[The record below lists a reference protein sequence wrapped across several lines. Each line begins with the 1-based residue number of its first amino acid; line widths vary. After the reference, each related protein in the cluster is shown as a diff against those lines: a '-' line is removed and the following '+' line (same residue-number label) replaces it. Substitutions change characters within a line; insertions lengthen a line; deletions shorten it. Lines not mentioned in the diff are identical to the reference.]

1 MRLWGGGL
9 GRGSPRRAP
18 CDSLDDLFPGSGAIG
33 RARLC
38 QPCDLGFVDMGPAL
52 VRPRL
57 YRESSSTHILIGSG
71 REVAVG
77 LTSFVARLGLV
88 G

>member
-1 MRLWGGGL
+1 MGRVADLVADRHDGRPVTAL
-9 GRGSPRRAP
+9 MTCSPVLVRSAGRG
-18 CDSLDDLFPGSGAIG
+18 
-33 RARLC
+33 LC
-38 QPCDLGFVDMGPAL
+38 QPCDFGLVDMGPAL